1 MESKNLVICD
11 PETKFASAFAQYLT
25 RQKELAVRVRTC
37 SALSYVLAI
46 QEKEKIDFLFISSE
60 YPEDSRKQVKAGM
73 VFVIAP
79 EREVALENREVPIY
93 KYQPGDQILAEMI
106 RQCSMSGDEKQIFLK
121 ITGKKNCR
129 VIAVYSPVRRIGKTT
144 YAIRLG
150 RKLAKE
156 ANVLYL
162 GMETYGGEGGH
173 FPEGTQTLADVL
185 YYARQEQSNIG
196 TVLTT
201 IVRHSENLDY
211 IVPMPVSEDIKEID
225 SEEWIRLIQKII
237 EQGKLIRSGKRFVSR
252 EKLEDVI
259 QQIVAGSNRIVN
271 EASPIV
277 DARLPDGSRV
287 NVVLGPIALNGPIV
301 TIRKFSKEAITM
313 KQLIR
318 WGSICREVK
327 EFLVKLVRAGYNI
340 FISGGTGSGKTTFL
354 NALSQYIPKDER
366 IITIE
371 DNAELR
377 ILDIPNLVTL
387 EARCANLEGTGEI
400 TIRELIRTA
409 LRMRPNRIIVGEVR
423 GAEAIDML
431 QALICTI

>member
-37 SALSYVLAI
+37 SDLSYVLAI

-156 ANVLYL
+156 ANVFCIWEWKLTVEKVDIFRKEHRHWQMSCTMQGRNRAISERYL
-162 GMETYGGEGGH
+162 
-173 FPEGTQTLADVL
+173 
-185 YYARQEQSNIG
+185 
-196 TVLTT
+196 
-201 IVRHSENLDY
+201 
-211 IVPMPVSEDIKEID
+211 
-225 SEEWIRLIQKII
+225 
-237 EQGKLIRSGKRFVSR
+237 
-252 EKLEDVI
+252 
-259 QQIVAGSNRIVN
+259 
-271 EASPIV
+271 
-277 DARLPDGSRV
+277 
-287 NVVLGPIALNGPIV
+287 
-301 TIRKFSKEAITM
+301 
-313 KQLIR
+313 QL
-318 WGSICREVK
+318 
-327 EFLVKLVRAGYNI
+327 L
-340 FISGGTGSGKTTFL
+340 
-354 NALSQYIPKDER
+354 
-366 IITIE
+366 
-371 DNAELR
+371 
-377 ILDIPNLVTL
+377 
-387 EARCANLEGTGEI
+387 
-400 TIRELIRTA
+400 
-409 LRMRPNRIIVGEVR
+409 
-423 GAEAIDML
+423 
-431 QALICTI
+431 

>member
-11 PETKFASAFAQYLT
+11 PETQFASAFAQYLT

-37 SALSYVLAI
+37 SDLSYVLAI

-60 YPEDSRKQVKAGM
+60 YPEESRKQVKAGM

-106 RQCSMSGDEKQIFLK
+106 RQCSMSGDEKQISLK
-121 ITGKKNCR
+121 ITGKKNCK

-237 EQGKLIRSGKRFVSR
+237 EQSIYEIVILDMDEGVRDIYRVLRVCNEIHMLTIDEPVAEAKVAQFEAELELLGY
-252 EKLEDVI
+252 EDVRRKI
-259 QQIVAGSNRIVN
+259 
-271 EASPIV
+271 
-277 DARLPDGSRV
+277 
-287 NVVLGPIALNGPIV
+287 
-301 TIRKFSKEAITM
+301 IRKE
-313 KQLIR
+313 Q
-318 WGSICREVK
+318 
-327 EFLVKLVRAGYNI
+327 
-340 FISGGTGSGKTTFL
+340 
-354 NALSQYIPKDER
+354 
-366 IITIE
+366 
-371 DNAELR
+371 
-377 ILDIPNLVTL
+377 
-387 EARCANLEGTGEI
+387 
-400 TIRELIRTA
+400 RT
-409 LRMRPNRIIVGEVR
+409 
-423 GAEAIDML
+423 
-431 QALICTI
+431 

>member
-1 MESKNLVICD
+1 MAIVAMSSCS
-11 PETKFASAFAQYLT
+11 SA
-25 RQKELAVRVRTC
+25 KEEKGTSGTGNAALDNIFERKSVRTY
-37 SALSYVLAI
+37 LNKGV
-46 QEKEKIDFLFISSE
+46 EKEKIDFLFISSE

-237 EQGKLIRSGKRFVSR
+237 EQSIYEIVILDMDEGVRDIYRVLRICNEIHMLTIDEPVAEAKVAQFEAELELLGY
-252 EKLEDVI
+252 EDVRRKI
-259 QQIVAGSNRIVN
+259 
-271 EASPIV
+271 
-277 DARLPDGSRV
+277 
-287 NVVLGPIALNGPIV
+287 
-301 TIRKFSKEAITM
+301 IRKE
-313 KQLIR
+313 Q
-318 WGSICREVK
+318 
-327 EFLVKLVRAGYNI
+327 
-340 FISGGTGSGKTTFL
+340 
-354 NALSQYIPKDER
+354 
-366 IITIE
+366 
-371 DNAELR
+371 
-377 ILDIPNLVTL
+377 
-387 EARCANLEGTGEI
+387 
-400 TIRELIRTA
+400 RT
-409 LRMRPNRIIVGEVR
+409 
-423 GAEAIDML
+423 
-431 QALICTI
+431 

>member
-37 SALSYVLAI
+37 SDLSYVLAI

-162 GMETYGGEGGH
+162 GM
-173 FPEGTQTLADVL
+173 
-185 YYARQEQSNIG
+185 
-196 TVLTT
+196 
-201 IVRHSENLDY
+201 
-211 IVPMPVSEDIKEID
+211 
-225 SEEWIRLIQKII
+225 
-237 EQGKLIRSGKRFVSR
+237 
-252 EKLEDVI
+252 
-259 QQIVAGSNRIVN
+259 
-271 EASPIV
+271 
-277 DARLPDGSRV
+277 
-287 NVVLGPIALNGPIV
+287 
-301 TIRKFSKEAITM
+301 
-313 KQLIR
+313 
-318 WGSICREVK
+318 
-327 EFLVKLVRAGYNI
+327 
-340 FISGGTGSGKTTFL
+340 
-354 NALSQYIPKDER
+354 
-366 IITIE
+366 
-371 DNAELR
+371 
-377 ILDIPNLVTL
+377 
-387 EARCANLEGTGEI
+387 
-400 TIRELIRTA
+400 
-409 LRMRPNRIIVGEVR
+409 
-423 GAEAIDML
+423 
-431 QALICTI
+431 

>member
-37 SALSYVLAI
+37 SDLSYVLAI

-129 VIAVYSPVRRIGKTT
+129 VIAVYSPVRRIGKT
-144 YAIRLG
+144 
-150 RKLAKE
+150 
-156 ANVLYL
+156 
-162 GMETYGGEGGH
+162 
-173 FPEGTQTLADVL
+173 
-185 YYARQEQSNIG
+185 
-196 TVLTT
+196 
-201 IVRHSENLDY
+201 
-211 IVPMPVSEDIKEID
+211 
-225 SEEWIRLIQKII
+225 
-237 EQGKLIRSGKRFVSR
+237 
-252 EKLEDVI
+252 
-259 QQIVAGSNRIVN
+259 
-271 EASPIV
+271 
-277 DARLPDGSRV
+277 
-287 NVVLGPIALNGPIV
+287 
-301 TIRKFSKEAITM
+301 
-313 KQLIR
+313 
-318 WGSICREVK
+318 
-327 EFLVKLVRAGYNI
+327 
-340 FISGGTGSGKTTFL
+340 
-354 NALSQYIPKDER
+354 

>member
-1 MESKNLVICD
+1 MAIVAMSSCS
-11 PETKFASAFAQYLT
+11 SA
-25 RQKELAVRVRTC
+25 KEEKGTSGTGNAALDNIFERKSVRTY
-37 SALSYVLAI
+37 LNKGV
-46 QEKEKIDFLFISSE
+46 EKEKIDFLFISSE

-237 EQGKLIRSGKRFVSR
+237 EQSIYEIVILDMDEGVRDIYRVLRICNEIHMLTIVEPVAEAKVAQFEAELELLGY
-252 EKLEDVI
+252 EDVRRKI
-259 QQIVAGSNRIVN
+259 
-271 EASPIV
+271 
-277 DARLPDGSRV
+277 
-287 NVVLGPIALNGPIV
+287 
-301 TIRKFSKEAITM
+301 IRKE
-313 KQLIR
+313 Q
-318 WGSICREVK
+318 
-327 EFLVKLVRAGYNI
+327 
-340 FISGGTGSGKTTFL
+340 
-354 NALSQYIPKDER
+354 
-366 IITIE
+366 
-371 DNAELR
+371 
-377 ILDIPNLVTL
+377 
-387 EARCANLEGTGEI
+387 
-400 TIRELIRTA
+400 RT
-409 LRMRPNRIIVGEVR
+409 
-423 GAEAIDML
+423 
-431 QALICTI
+431 